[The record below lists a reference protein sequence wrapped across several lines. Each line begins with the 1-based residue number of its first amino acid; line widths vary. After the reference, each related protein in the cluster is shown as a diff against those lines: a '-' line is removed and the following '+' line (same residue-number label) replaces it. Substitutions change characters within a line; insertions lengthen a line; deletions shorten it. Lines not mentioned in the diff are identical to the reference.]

1 MLVKSLE
8 KMESIVRGNKRLSW
22 DGWDVILRI
31 PDYSAWKK
39 RDGVLVSGKWYVQ
52 KRYPVSE
59 KGWSVPEGFLNK
71 NG

>member
-8 KMESIVRGNKRLSW
+8 AMEAIVKNNRRLSW
-22 DGWDVILRI
+22 DGWDVLLRI

-39 RDGVLVSGKWYVQ
+39 RDGVLVKGKWYVQ
-52 KRYPVSE
+52 KRYQLSE
-59 KGWSVPEGFLNK
+59 NGWHIPEGLLNK